1 MHTIFLDRD
10 GIINDVV
17 VRDSGISSPRSL
29 DEFILREDFHAC
41 YKGLLSG
48 RFRLFVVSNQSG
60 IARGFFDIAFVQKT
74 HITLDAM
81 LQSHGIFIK
90 QWYFCPHHP
99 SEGINKEFIK
109 DCSCRK
115 PKPGMLLQAAQEHDL
130 DLSRSLLFGDQ
141 ESDLCAGRAAGCT
154 VYNIAHYANKG
165 R

>member
-1 MHTIFLDRD
+1 MLKKAAFFDRD
-10 GIINDVV
+10 GTLIHDVGYLSCL
-17 VRDSGISSPRSL
+17 DHISLLPAGL
-29 DEFILREDFHAC
+29 AAALRCQQQGYE
-41 YKGLLSG
+41 
-48 RFRLFVVSNQSG
+48 LFVVSNQSG

-90 QWYFCPHHP
+90 EWYFCPHHP

-154 VYNIAHYANKG
+154 VYNIAQYANKG